1 MALMARDPIPLLS
14 KSRFMSGLQCHRKLY
29 LACHQPKLATPPDAA
44 KQALFD
50 AGSEVGELARE
61 LHQGGV
67 LVDEPFDRHREAVER
82 TRSLLTKHHVP
93 AIYEAGFLEDDVRI
107 RVDILARSSGKSW
120 DLIEVKS
127 SASTKGEHIPDAAV
141 QLIVVE
147 KAGLT
152 VDKIGLAHI
161 NRDYVYPGGDYDVDQ
176 LLTVD
181 DITVDVRT
189 YAEGVADQLDAMRK
203 PLAENEPP
211 DIAVGSHCNK
221 PYKCDFYAHCRGR
234 EPDWSIEDLPR
245 LSQGMRED
253 LRAQGIRSILEI
265 PDGQQLSPVQERA
278 RQSLIANNTQASESL
293 INELDKI
300 VPPAHF
306 IDFETLGP
314 ALPVYPGTK
323 PYDMVAFQWSDH
335 VLGEDGEISHSE
347 FLAEGQDD
355 PRAELAEALI
365 AQLAG
370 AATIVAYGS
379 YEQTCIR
386 SLIEALPDQQSS
398 LELLMA
404 LPWVDL
410 LKIVQGHYYHPDFHG
425 SFSIKSVL
433 PAIAPDFGYEDL
445 EIQEGSL
452 ASIAFLESTHPETK
466 PKRREHLRG
475 DLLAYCKRD
484 TEAMLR
490 VVEAMRATT

>member
-1 MALMARDPIPLLS
+1 
-14 KSRFMSGLQCHRKLY
+14 MSGLQCHRKLY

-44 KQALFD
+44 QQARFD

-61 LHQGGV
+61 LRPGGV
-67 LVDEPFDRHREAVER
+67 LVDEPFDRHREAVRR
-82 TRSLLTKHHVP
+82 TRSLLAKRDVP
-93 AIYEAGFLEDDVRI
+93 AIYEAGFLEDGVRI

-141 QLIVVE
+141 QLMVVE

-152 VDKIGLAHI
+152 VNRIGLAHM
-161 NRDYVYPGGDYDVDQ
+161 NRDYVYPGGDYEVDQ

-181 DITVDVRT
+181 DVTDDARA
-189 YAEGVADQLDAMRK
+189 YAEGIADQLDAMRK

-221 PYKCDFYAHCRGR
+221 PYKCDFYAHCRSR

-245 LSQGMRED
+245 LTSGQRED
-253 LRAQGIRSILEI
+253 LRARGIRSILEI

-278 RQSLIANNTQASESL
+278 RQSVIANKPKASGSL
-293 INELDKI
+293 IDELVKI

-306 IDFETLGP
+306 LDFETLGP
-314 ALPVYPGTK
+314 ALPVYPGTR
-323 PYDMVAFQWSDH
+323 PYDMVPFQWSDH
-335 VLGEDGEISHSE
+335 VLNEDGSISHSE
-347 FLAEGQDD
+347 FLPDGQDD
-355 PRAELAEALI
+355 PRGKLAVALI
-365 AQLAG
+365 AQLDG
-370 AATIVAYGS
+370 AATVVSYSS

-386 SLIEALPDQQSS
+386 SLIDALPQQQAA
-398 LELLMA
+398 LERIMA

-410 LKIVQGHYYHPDFHG
+410 LKVVQGHYYHRDFRG

-445 EIQEGSL
+445 EIQDGNL
-452 ASIAFLESTHPETK
+452 ASVAFLESIDPDTK
-466 PKRREHLRG
+466 PKKHEQLRG

-490 VVEAMRATT
+490 VVEAMRAAT

>member
-1 MALMARDPIPLLS
+1 
-14 KSRFMSGLQCHRKLY
+14 MSGLQCHRKLY

-44 KQALFD
+44 QQARFD
-50 AGSEVGELARE
+50 AGSEVGEVARE
-61 LHQGGV
+61 LRPGGV
-67 LVDEPFDRHREAVER
+67 LIDEPYNRHREAVDR
-82 TRSLLTKHHVP
+82 TRSLLTKRDVP
-93 AIYEAGFLEDDVRI
+93 AIYEAGFLEDGVRI

-120 DLIEVKS
+120 DIIEVKS

-141 QLIVVE
+141 QLMVVE

-152 VDKIGLAHI
+152 VNKIGLARM
-161 NRDYVYPGGDYDVDQ
+161 NGDYVYPGGDYDVDQ
-176 LLTVD
+176 LLAVD
-181 DITVDVRT
+181 DVTDDARA
-189 YAEGVADQLDAMRK
+189 YAEGIADQLDAMRK

-221 PYKCDFYAHCRGR
+221 PYKCDFYAHCRSR

-245 LSQGMRED
+245 LRQAMRED
-253 LRAQGIRSILEI
+253 LRARGVRSILDI
-265 PDGQQLSPVQERA
+265 PDGEQLSPAQERA
-278 RQSLIANNTQASESL
+278 RQSVIANKPQASESL
-293 INELDKI
+293 FSELDQI

-306 IDFETLGP
+306 LDFETLMP
-314 ALPVYPGTK
+314 ALPVFPGTR
-323 PYDMVAFQWSDH
+323 PFEMVPFQWSDH
-335 VLGEDGEISHSE
+335 VVGEAGSISHSE
-347 FLAEGQDD
+347 FLAEGHDD

-379 YEQTCIR
+379 YEKTCFR
-386 SLIEALPDQQSS
+386 SLIKALPEQQSS
-398 LELLMA
+398 LERLMA

-410 LKIVQGHYYHPDFHG
+410 LKIVQGHYYHRDFHG

-433 PAIAPDFGYEDL
+433 PAIAPEFGYKDL

-452 ASIAFLESTHPETK
+452 ASIAFLESNHPDTNA
-466 PKRREHLRG
+466 KRREQLRG

-484 TEAMLR
+484 TEAMLH

>member
-1 MALMARDPIPLLS
+1 
-14 KSRFMSGLQCHRKLY
+14 MSGLQCHRKLY
-29 LACHQPKLATPPDAA
+29 LACHQPELAAPPDAA
-44 KQALFD
+44 QQALFD
-50 AGSEVGELARE
+50 AGSRIGEIARE
-61 LHQGGV
+61 LRPGGV
-67 LVDEPFDRHREAVER
+67 LIDEPYYRHREAVER
-82 TRSLLTKHHVP
+82 TRSLLTKRNVP
-93 AIYEAGFLEDDVRI
+93 AIYEAGFLEDGVRI

-120 DLIEVKS
+120 DIIEVKS
-127 SASTKGEHIPDAAV
+127 SASTKDVHIPDAAV

-147 KAGLT
+147 MAGLT

-161 NRDYVYPGGDYDVDQ
+161 NRDYVYPGGDYDIDQ

-189 YAEGVADQLDAMRK
+189 YAEGVADQLDAMRQ

-221 PYKCDFYAHCRGR
+221 PYKCEFYAHCRSR

-245 LSQGMRED
+245 LTSGQRED
-253 LRAQGIRSILEI
+253 LRARGIRSILEI

-278 RQSLIANNTQASESL
+278 RQSVIANKPQASESL
-293 INELDKI
+293 SKALDRI

-306 IDFETLGP
+306 LDFETLGP
-314 ALPVYPGTK
+314 ALPVYPGTR
-323 PYDMVAFQWSDH
+323 PYDMVPFQWSDH
-335 VLGEDGEISHSE
+335 VLEENGDISHSE

-355 PRAELAEALI
+355 PRAELAEALV

-370 AATIVAYGS
+370 AATVVAYSS

-386 SLIEALPDQQSS
+386 SLIDAVPDQQPA
-398 LELLMA
+398 LERILA

-410 LKIVQGHYYHPDFHG
+410 LKIVQGHYYHRDFHG

-433 PAIAPDFGYEDL
+433 PALAPDFGYDDL
-445 EIQEGSL
+445 EIQDGNL
-452 ASIAFLESTHPETK
+452 ASVVFLESNHPDTK
-466 PKRREHLRG
+466 PGRREHLRR

-490 VVEAMRATT
+490 VVEAMRDSTS